1 MKIQY
6 DTDSIYKNTNIVD
19 NKYLDIMEPIIG
31 DISAYDVYS
40 VTLAAKYNERPDML
54 AYDLF
59 SNSNLWWVF
68 AEFNQDILKD
78 PIMDFKS
85 GLTIQ
90 VPLNFI

>member
-1 MKIQY
+1 MTIQY

-40 VTLAAKYNERPDML
+40 VTLTAKYNERPDML

>member
-1 MKIQY
+1 MTIQY

-40 VTLAAKYNERPDML
+40 VTLIAKYNERPDML

>member
-40 VTLAAKYNERPDML
+40 VTLIAKYNERPDML